1 MWARWSGPTAPPL
14 SAEPCPATS
23 SWSIAGIALA
33 LGPNAITVSGS
44 NVAGVAASD
53 TVTLTRDPYAGPGS
67 PVHYV
72 ALDSPASAW
81 PYTNWTSAAHTLQ
94 DAVDTADTGDTVL
107 VSNGVYNAGS
117 KVTPGG
123 IEPNRVTITRD
134 ILVQSV
140 NGPSNTLIVGVGPIG
155 SSAMRCAYLTT
166 GALSGF
172 TLTNGFSQSG
182 SSVYDE
188 SGGGVLL
195 NGGGTVSNCVVTGC
209 MAYDCG
215 GGIGILNNGTVNNCT
230 IAGNTSRSVGVG
242 GGAGTGGGGVL
253 CHNGGTL
260 NNCVIRNNTA
270 SKSSSGGGA
279 GGGVDCEQGGTVNNC
294 FISNNTASANGGGGG
309 VYCTQGG
316 SIRNSTLC
324 NNTSPGGQGGG
335 ILCDSGGATLQ
346 NCLLY
351 GNTSAD
357 GGGLYSYQGVTV
369 RNCTFAGN
377 SNTTPDNGTG
387 IYLGSGGTVQNCII
401 VGNLGGGTNIYN
413 PAGGVIGYSC
423 SPGLSG
429 SGNITNNPLFVNAAA
444 NNYRLSAGSPCIN
457 AGNNAYAQGAT
468 DLDDN
473 PRIIG
478 GVVDMGAYESTSG
491 STANGIP
498 WAWLLKY
505 GLATDGS
512 ADHQQADAD
521 TFDNLQEY
529 VADLNPTNAASFFA
543 ITAVSN
549 LPPWTVYF
557 ESSAGRRYTLTGV
570 SNLASGAWSPVPG
583 AGPRPGTGGP
593 DALSDTN
600 VPPKGPFYKLRVE
613 LP

>member
-1 MWARWSGPTAPPL
+1 MKTNRLKLTSALLGALGLATSLLAQNVGQWDFDQSNLVQTAGATLGDLSYIDGPTGTTSNLTVFASTTNLMIPNIGGV
-14 SAEPCPATS
+14 PAQ
-23 SWSIAGIALA
+23 
-33 LGPNAITVSGS
+33 VMEF
-44 NVAGVAASD
+44 
-53 TVTLTRDPYAGPGS
+53 PGNS
-67 PVHYV
+67 
-72 ALDSPASAW
+72 
-81 PYTNWTSAAHTLQ
+81 
-94 DAVDTADTGDTVL
+94 TAD
-107 VSNGVYNAGS
+107 Y
-117 KVTPGG
+117 
-123 IEPNRVTITRD
+123 
-134 ILVQSV
+134 
-140 NGPSNTLIVGVGPIG
+140 
-155 SSAMRCAYLTT
+155 
-166 GALSGF
+166 
-172 TLTNGFSQSG
+172 
-182 SSVYDE
+182 
-188 SGGGVLL
+188 
-195 NGGGTVSNCVVTGC
+195 
-209 MAYDCG
+209 
-215 GGIGILNNGTVNNCT
+215 GIGYYMPTPP
-230 IAGNTSRSVGVG
+230 
-242 GGAGTGGGGVL
+242 
-253 CHNGGTL
+253 
-260 NNCVIRNNTA
+260 
-270 SKSSSGGGA
+270 
-279 GGGVDCEQGGTVNNC
+279 
-294 FISNNTASANGGGGG
+294 ANGGGGG